1 MSLWVND
8 MNAKELL
15 LKEVDNIPEFILEEV
30 WDFLQFL
37 KVKYD
42 KNKLE
47 SSLAEFV
54 KGDVVVVPFPFSDL
68 TQAKRRPALII
79 ATLAGDDLI
88 LCQITSQRIAD
99 RYAITL
105 ESSDFS
111 EGGLNQTSNIRPN
124 RLFTADREIILYKAG
139 KLKSEKLNEAIA
151 KIVDIIQ
158 Q

>member
-47 SSLAEFV
+47 SSLLSE
-54 KGDVVVVPFPFSDL
+54 S
-68 TQAKRRPALII
+68 ALQK
-79 ATLAGDDLI
+79 DW
-88 LCQITSQRIAD
+88 
-99 RYAITL
+99 
-105 ESSDFS
+105 
-111 EGGLNQTSNIRPN
+111 
-124 RLFTADREIILYKAG
+124 
-139 KLKSEKLNEAIA
+139 LKSEEDEAWHNL
-151 KIVDIIQ
+151 
-158 Q
+158 